1 MFFPDHQEA
10 VPPLSEQD
18 HRHEGAADRGDQ
30 HQLGQCLPGQ
40 PAQAGNLFPDQHLK
54 HIGWEVSGSRG
65 SRCPRNPCRPAVAL
79 EHEEDQPV
87 GQIEHRPGN
96 NPGKDQRYLACPAD
110 PLDQETVHQHQEG
123 GDRGLGKHRGIQAK
137 CYEKHGK
144 KDDRRRYPEVIHK
157 KMKIDLRRQGDDHAD
172 RQRRPPAPE
181 YLGRN
186 HHILRRFAAPFRY
199 VLPSNEHNCS
209 DSTPRKAL
217 LREMR
222 GSGRLRL
229 LTRLML
235 NS

>member
-1 MFFPDHQEA
+1 MKTMQFKYVGEA
-10 VPPLSEQD
+10 LILAIGLFLAGGAISKGIVKFKEMDRTVTAADNAVIWPGEGGKDGCAVYGCLFLGKGAYGTVDLSE
-18 HRHEGAADRGDQ
+18 GT
-30 HQLGQCLPGQ
+30 
-40 PAQAGNLFPDQHLK
+40 
-54 HIGWEVSGSRG
+54 EVIVKPRG
-65 SRCPRNPCRPAVAL
+65 SS
-79 EHEEDQPV
+79 
-87 GQIEHRPGN
+87 GT
-96 NPGKDQRYLACPAD
+96 AD

-123 GDRGLGKHRGIQAK
+123 GDRGLGKHRGIQANR
-137 CYEKHGK
+137 YEKHGK

-209 DSTPRKAL
+209 APTPRKAL